1 MRAKERE
8 LWGEPQGGV
17 GVGDME
23 GSQINKTHS
32 YRHEDMLDKKS
43 L

>member
-8 LWGEPQGGV
+8 LWGELQAGV
-17 GVGDME
+17 EVGDME

-32 YRHEDMLDKKS
+32 YRHEAMIDKKS